1 MRTNTIIQQRLDD
14 DRTND
19 KKKPKTSREYPA
31 MNIPVLLKKKKHFAD
46 TSFIS
51 EAIYFF
57 AATFHFSPL
66 IKLNCTFPPL
76 SHSFEL
82 CSLHSC

>member
-31 MNIPVLLKKKKHFAD
+31 MNIPVLLKKKHFAD

-51 EAIYFF
+51 EAIYFLLLLF
-57 AATFHFSPL
+57 IFL
-66 IKLNCTFPPL
+66 L
-76 SHSFEL
+76 
-82 CSLHSC
+82 